1 MVIREFRHTDLDALI
16 NIAKVSFAEEY
27 TASGQS
33 PESFTHQVRTAA
45 RGRMIPL
52 RLLSSLA
59 GIQWKLFVAEV
70 DGLVVGCGSYM
81 GRETME
87 LANLMVHPQYRRRGI
102 GQAMLAKRLQHLREK
117 GYPYAKTTV
126 LATNA
131 ASLGNLR
138 KQGFEVFDRF
148 TVLEVPLPLP
158 HQATDLPDDIISR
171 PVRPSDVTAFQEL
184 EQQISNPVWLQIQ
197 GSATLNYFPS
207 LGERLMQKFG
217 NAQGWV
223 RVFVQDENVI
233 GFLSA
238 TTAGNQT
245 KGTVFRPVIAQ
256 EHVEYLPHMLNE
268 AAVWLRQL
276 GKETIRI
283 GVPDKR
289 EQLMQELMNRGWVK
303 TVSWV
308 QLVKWLE
315 K

>member
-1 MVIREFRHTDLDALI
+1 MEIREFRHTDLDALI

-33 PESFTHQVRTAA
+33 PESFAHQVRMAT

-52 RLLSSLA
+52 RLSSYLA
-59 GIQWKLFVAEV
+59 GIQWKFFVAEV

-102 GQAMLAKRLQHLREK
+102 AQALLAKRLQHLREK
-117 GYPYAKTTV
+117 GYPYVKTTV
-126 LATNA
+126 LATNE

-138 KQGFEVFDRF
+138 KQEFDIFDRF
-148 TVLEVPLPLP
+148 TVLEIPLPLQ
-158 HQATDLPDDIISR
+158 HQATDFSDNITSR
-171 PVRPSDVTAFQEL
+171 PVQQSDITTFQEL

-197 GSATLNYFPS
+197 GSAASNYFPS
-207 LGERLMQKFG
+207 FGERLMQKLS
-217 NAQGWV
+217 NAQRWV
-223 RVFVQDENVI
+223 RVFIQDEQAI
-233 GFLSA
+233 GYLSA